1 MLTPSQIDRYR
12 EDGYLVIEAVL
23 DAATIECLRNVT
35 DDFVERSRVVR
46 ASDDI
51 YDLAPSHS
59 AEQPQVRRIKDPV
72 VQHPAYNAVMRS
84 GVLLDAVEGLIGPNI
99 RFDHS
104 KLNMKAP
111 GASGAAVEWHQ
122 DWAFYPHSNDD
133 LLAVG
138 VMLDEA
144 TDDNGPLMIV
154 PGTHR
159 GPVFDHHHD
168 GRFCGAIDPVA
179 AGLDTTRAVALT
191 APAGSISLHHVRA
204 VHGSTANRSDC
215 ARRLLL
221 LSYAAVDAW
230 PLLGARGHE
239 SIDLAEFDARIVR
252 GAPTIEPRVAPVPV
266 RMPLPHAERDGSIF
280 ETQRPRQGAS
290 FGEVAAGT

>member
-1 MLTPSQIDRYR
+1 MLTRTQIDHYD
-12 EDGYLVIEAVL
+12 EHGYVVVEGLL
-23 DAATIECLRNVT
+23 DAATIDGLKRVT
-35 DDFVERSRVVR
+35 DEFIERSRVVT

-51 YDLAPSHS
+51 YDLAPSHTP
-59 AEQPQVRRIKDPV
+59 EDPQVRRIKDPV
-72 VQHPAYNAVMRS
+72 VQHPVFNAAMRS
-84 GVLLDAVEGLIGPNI
+84 AAILDTVEGLIGPNI

-204 VHGSTANRSDC
+204 VHGSTANRSDR

-252 GAPTIEPRVAPVPV
+252 GAPTIEPRVASVPV

-280 ETQRPRQGAS
+280 EIQRPRQGAS